1 MDFVS
6 WFFVESKTF
15 EFSVPAGGSTL
26 RLVERRNGI
35 SRVMM
40 VGKFIVEWLKKAVER
55 MVLLT
60 EDQPFTESSRDGYKA
75 FFAQRGVNRAGGFL
89 ELAEYAV
96 GGRRGLIIVPEGRD
110 KRGWKR
116 FAEELGKVSAA
127 FDSFSGKPESGGP
140 QPSLFPLA
148 GKEST
153 GGAAPSYAAVVSSG
167 VPSSVWKRPAADVAN
182 GLLGFVGSTAEL
194 DLCPLG
200 TPEISSVLRSAV
212 DCYDLECGV
221 DSVGKNL
228 CGRRF
233 GGSQCSSDKAT
244 EVIVAHA
251 GDGIHRKYLECLN
264 RFKFEIDRAFGRV
277 KTGWQVLGLGL
288 KPKTRK
294 FLMPRNLVL
303 KPKPLSK
310 PAGFLG
316 YGSKPGSGRPFS
328 NPSFVAPLS
337 TPEVV
342 LVPAST
348 GFLPACSDGGC
359 SGCSSQSAGA
369 LAACSDDD
377 GVLIPVG
384 GCSASWDFSGEAR
397 VFSDEFRGCR

>member
-40 VGKFIVEWLKKAVER
+40 VGKYCVEWLKKAVER
-55 MVLLT
+55 MVLLN
-60 EDQPFTESSRDGYKA
+60 EDQPFTESSRDGNKA

-96 GGRRGLIIVPEGRD
+96 GGRKGLIIVPEGRD

-116 FAEELGKVSAA
+116 FARNWVRCRPLLIL
-127 FDSFSGKPESGGP
+127 FSGKPESGGS
-140 QPSLFPLA
+140 QPSLFPLM
-148 GKEST
+148 GKKTT

-167 VPSSVWKRPAADVAN
+167 VPSSVLKRPVAVVAN

-200 TPEISSVLRSAV
+200 MPEISPVLRSAV

-221 DSVGKNL
+221 EPMGKNL
-228 CGRRF
+228 CDRRF
-233 GGSQCSSDKAT
+233 CGSQCSTDRAA
-244 EVIVAHA
+244 EDDVVHA
-251 GDGIHRKYLECLN
+251 GGGFHRKHLECLN

-277 KTGWQVLGLGL
+277 KKGWQVLGLGL
-288 KPKTRK
+288 KPISGPSGSAPKPFKTRK
-294 FLMPRNLVL
+294 FLMPRKLLL

-310 PAGFLG
+310 PADFLG
-316 YGSKPGSGRPFS
+316 CGSKPGR
-328 NPSFVAPLS
+328 VAPFPTRALLRRCLRRRWFWFRRRLGFFRCAQMM
-337 TPEVV
+337 TVV
-342 LVPAST
+342 LHPSR
-348 GFLPACSDGGC
+348 
-359 SGCSSQSAGA
+359 
-369 LAACSDDD
+369 
-377 GVLIPVG
+377 
-384 GCSASWDFSGEAR
+384 R
-397 VFSDEFRGCR
+397 VFLKLRLHR

>member
-1 MDFVS
+1 
-6 WFFVESKTF
+6 
-15 EFSVPAGGSTL
+15 
-26 RLVERRNGI
+26 
-35 SRVMM
+35 
-40 VGKFIVEWLKKAVER
+40 

-316 YGSKPGSGRPFS
+316 YGSKPGSGRS

-337 TPEVV
+337 TRRWFWFRRRLGFFRRAHPSRRV
-342 LVPAST
+342 LFRRAHPSRRVLRRRLGFFRRAHLSRRVFGKLGLLRRGK
-348 GFLPACSDGGC
+348 GFLRRVQRMPVNSCRLSRTRRGMLE
-359 SGCSSQSAGA
+359 
-369 LAACSDDD
+369 LAS
-377 GVLIPVG
+377 LL
-384 GCSASWDFSGEAR
+384 R
-397 VFSDEFRGCR
+397 